1 MKKEPEKKPAPAPFP
16 AAGHDHQACV
26 DGALARA
33 AEVCAL
39 RDLPLTENRRA
50 VLRLLLESHRPLGA
64 YELVKRFDWGGRR
77 PAPAQIYRALR
88 FLESLG
94 LAHRIVSRNAYLACY
109 AAPGECAQ
117 AFLVCERCGAVA
129 ECGGR
134 ALEKAARSL
143 ARAARFEF
151 RASAVEISGR
161 CPDCAP
167 AACTP

>member
-1 MKKEPEKKPAPAPFP
+1 MKKEPEKKPPPAPFP

-33 AEVCAL
+33 AAVCAG

-94 LAHRIVSRNAYLACY
+94 LAHRIASRNAYLACY
-109 AAPGECAQ
+109 AADGGRAQ
-117 AFLVCERCGAVA
+117 AFLVCDRCGVAA
-129 ECGGR
+129 ECAGDALEAAAR
-134 ALEKAARSL
+134 ALAS
-143 ARAARFEF
+143 AARFEF
-151 RASAVEISGR
+151 RAGTLEISGR
-161 CPDCAP
+161 CPDCSP
-167 AACTP
+167 AAA

>member
-1 MKKEPEKKPAPAPFP
+1 MRNEPEPRPAPPAFP
-16 AAGHDHQACV
+16 APGHDHRACAE
-26 DGALARA
+26 GALARA
-33 AEVCAL
+33 DELCGRRGL
-39 RDLPLTENRRA
+39 QLTDNRRA

-94 LAHRIVSRNAYLACY
+94 LAHRLASRNAYLACY

-117 AFLVCERCGAVA
+117 TFLVCERCGAVA
-129 ECGGR
+129 ECAGD
-134 ALEKAARSL
+134 ALEAAARGL

-151 RASAVEISGR
+151 RASAVEICGR
-161 CPDCAP
+161 CPDCA
-167 AACTP
+167 AAA

>member
-1 MKKEPEKKPAPAPFP
+1 MRNEPAQRPAPAPFP
-16 AAGHDHQACV
+16 AAGHDHRACA
-26 DGALARA
+26 DEALARA
-33 AEVCAL
+33 DEACGAQ
-39 RDLPLTENRRA
+39 LTDNRRA
-50 VLRLLLESHRPLGA
+50 VLRLLLQSHRPLGA

-94 LAHRIVSRNAYLACY
+94 LAHRIASRNAYLACY

-129 ECGGR
+129 ECAGG
-134 ALEKAARSL
+134 ALEQAARAL

-161 CPDCAP
+161 CPDCA
-167 AACTP
+167 AAA